1 MMKKILEP
9 FDPTPALTSTDK
21 VLMGPDKID
30 LVEQLNAAGEFLE
43 LSSEQRLAIL
53 LKLQHAKSKVSVV
66 AKELG
71 ATMPEVFRNFER
83 LAKAD
88 IISKDADGYYSLT
101 TYGKTICSQI
111 PSLLFVSSNKKYFK
125 THDFGDIPQK
135 FIQRI
140 GALSPGQHYKGF
152 TRVLEQW
159 KHICENSEKYI
170 YDILSEEPADLMEP
184 IISKAKSGIKINS
197 IFSESAVIPKDRQKM
212 IEKLG
217 VKKLV
222 SDGTIERR
230 IRQVSVVVVLNEKEA
245 CVIFPGIDG
254 ETDMS
259 ETFYSADPMFHEWC
273 LDYFRY
279 CWSSAEPFS
288 ESKLQKSV

>member
-1 MMKKILEP
+1 MASLE
-9 FDPTPALTSTDK
+9 TPTDK
-21 VLMGPDKID
+21 VLTMPDKETTVD
-30 LVEQLNAAGEFLE
+30 PSLGAAGEFLE
-43 LSSEQRLAIL
+43 LSSEQRLAIV
-53 LKLQHAKSKVSVV
+53 LKLQRSPSKVSVI

-83 LAKAD
+83 LARAD

-101 TYGKTICSQI
+101 TYGKTICNQI
-111 PSLLFVSSNKKYFK
+111 PSLLFVSGQKKYFK

-140 GALSPGQHYKGF
+140 GALASGQHYKGF

-159 KHICENSEKYI
+159 KHICENSEEYI
-170 YDILSEEPADLMEP
+170 YDILSEEPPDLMEP

-197 IFSESAVIPKDRQKM
+197 IFSSSTVIPKDRQKM

-222 SDGTIERR
+222 AEGTIERR
-230 IRQVSVVVVLNEKEA
+230 ILGKIGVVVILNEKEA
-245 CVIFPGIDG
+245 CVIFPSTDG

-259 ETFYSADPMFHEWC
+259 ETFYSNDPMFHEWC

-279 CWSSAEPFS
+279 CWNSTEPFS
-288 ESKLQKSV
+288 EGKLLKSR

>member
-1 MMKKILEP
+1 M
-9 FDPTPALTSTDK
+9 DPSLSIT
-21 VLMGPDKID
+21 
-30 LVEQLNAAGEFLE
+30 EEFLE
-43 LSSEQRLAIL
+43 LSSEQRLSIV
-53 LKLQHAKSKVSVV
+53 LKLQRSPSKVSVI
-66 AKELG
+66 AKEIG

-83 LAKAD
+83 LARSN
-88 IISKDADGYYSLT
+88 IISKDADGYYALT
-101 TYGKTICSQI
+101 TYGKTICNQI

-140 GALSPGQHYKGF
+140 GGLSSGKHCKGF

-159 KHICENSEKYI
+159 KHICENAEEYI
-170 YDILSEEPADLMEP
+170 YDILSEEPPDLMEP
-184 IISKAKSGIKINS
+184 IISKANQGIKIRS
-197 IFSESAVIPKDRQKM
+197 IFSESTIIPKDRQKM

-222 SDGTIERR
+222 SDGIIERK
-230 IRQVSVVVVLNEKEA
+230 IQKKVGVVVVLNEKEA
-245 CVIFPGIDG
+245 CIMFPRIDD

-259 ETFYSADPMFHEWC
+259 EAFCSDDPVFHEWC
-273 LDYFRY
+273 LDFFRY

-288 ESKLQKSV
+288 DSKLFKNV

>member
-1 MMKKILEP
+1 METI
-9 FDPTPALTSTDK
+9 TDK
-21 VLMGPDKID
+21 VLIEIDKLTSVD
-30 LVEQLNAAGEFLE
+30 SSFSAAGEFLE
-43 LSSEQRLAIL
+43 LSSEQRLTIV
-53 LKLQHAKSKVSVV
+53 LKLQQTKSKVSVI

-83 LAKAD
+83 LARAD

-101 TYGKTICSQI
+101 TYGRTICGQI
-111 PSLLFVSSNKKYFK
+111 PSLLFVSGKKKYFK
-125 THDFGDIPQK
+125 THDFGDMPQK

-170 YDILSEEPADLMEP
+170 YDILSEEPPDLMEP
-184 IISKAKSGIKINS
+184 IMSKARQGIKINS
-197 IFSESAVIPKDRQKM
+197 IFSESTVTPKDRQKM
-212 IEKLG
+212 IERLG

-222 SDGTIERR
+222 SDGIIERR
-230 IRQVSVVVVLNEKEA
+230 ILGRVSVVVVLNEKEA
-245 CVIFPGIDG
+245 CVMFPKTDG

-259 ETFYSADPMFHEWC
+259 ETFYSDDPMFHEWC

-279 CWSSAEPFS
+279 CWNNTEPFS
-288 ESKLQKSV
+288 ESKLRKNSQD